1 VKPRVLIL
9 AALGAALAVS
19 GLVFDVPDRLVWNRT
34 ASAPIGL
41 YWLSHRSPT
50 RGDWVVVSR
59 RSAPARW
66 AQTHGFVGPD
76 WPLLKQVSALPGD
89 EICREDAQISINGH
103 PAADALTRAASGVR
117 MPVWTGCVTLGAD
130 EIFLLNAHPRSLD
143 GRYFAA
149 TPQADVDG
157 VAVHILAF
165 GDR

>member
-1 VKPRVLIL
+1 MKPRVLIL
-9 AALGAALAVS
+9 AALGAALVVS
-19 GLVFDVPDRLVWNRT
+19 GFVFDVPDRLVWNRT

-41 YWLSHRSPT
+41 YWLSHRPPS

-76 WPLLKQVSALPGD
+76 WPLLKQISALPGD
-89 EICREDAQISINGH
+89 EICRHGAQISINGQ
-103 PAADALTRAASGVR
+103 PAADALTRAASGVF
-117 MPVWTGCVTLGAD
+117 MPVWTGCLTLGAD
-130 EIFLLNAHPRSLD
+130 EIFLLNDHPRSLD
-143 GRYFAA
+143 GRYFGV